1 MSIRQSRREISFLAV
16 LLLSGTTAFAQMYGG
31 MQQSMPAPQQQ
42 PAPNSS
48 SPTPSFADQSF
59 VEDIL
64 KNNQTQVEMSQ
75 LAQQKASSGDVK
87 GFSQRMI
94 QIHTTLNDQLKPIAQ
109 QLGIN
114 QTQKPSK
121 EEKKAIAQLQ
131 QLSGTD
137 FDTAYLQAM
146 AKEQEH
152 SLQQFKHQESS
163 QNLIIQKVAKADE
176 PVLLQNFQI
185 LQKLAETHNV
195 TIAGAE

>member
-16 LLLSGTTAFAQMYGG
+16 LLLASTTAFAQMYGG
-31 MQQSMPAPQQQ
+31 MQQSMPAQQQ

-87 GFSQRMI
+87 EFSQRMI
-94 QIHTTLNDQLKPIAQ
+94 QIHTTLSDQLKPLAQ

-121 EEKKAIAQLQ
+121 EEKKAIAQLE

-163 QNLIIQKVAKADE
+163 QNLIIQKVTKADE
-176 PVLLQNFQI
+176 PVLIQNFQI
-185 LQKLAETHNV
+185 LQKIAETHNI